1 VSPFSVV
8 FCGTSAF
15 ALPCLEAVCADDRF
29 RVTAVITQPDK
40 PVGRKQL
47 LTPPPVKTLAARLN
61 LPVFQPVKINA
72 EWKDIAAKVER
83 PDFLV
88 AVSYGQILS
97 QEILDF
103 ATRAPVNVHASL
115 LPELRGASPIQHAI
129 LLNHATSGVTV
140 QRMVKELD
148 AGPVLG
154 QTALPLKDRETSPV
168 LHDKLA
174 AAGATL
180 LLETLAK
187 PLKEAPQDA
196 AKATFCRKLSR
207 ADGVVDPA
215 TMPAADIDR
224 RVRALTPWP
233 GVTWNDMKILETSL
247 NPQPD
252 AFSLTCANSTTLY
265 IVSLQPAGKKP
276 MTGGAYAR
284 GLRTPSL

>member
-1 VSPFSVV
+1 MSSFSVV

-15 ALPCLEAVCADDRF
+15 ALPCLEALSGDGRF

-47 LTPPPVKTLAARLN
+47 LTPPPVKTLAERLK

-72 EWKDIAAKVER
+72 EWSNIAAAVER

-129 LLNHATSGVTV
+129 LLNHAQSGVTV

-154 QTALPLKDRETSPV
+154 QTILPLEERETAPT

-174 AAGATL
+174 AAGAAL

-187 PLKEAPQDA
+187 PLKEIAQDA
-196 AKATFCRKLSR
+196 SKATFCRKLSR
-207 ADGVVDPA
+207 TDGVVDPA
-215 TMPAADIDR
+215 AMTAADIDR

-233 GVTWNDMKILETSL
+233 GVSWNDMKLLETSL
-247 NPQPD
+247 TPHAD
-252 AFSLTCANSTTLY
+252 AYPLPCAGSTTLY
-265 IVSLQPAGKKP
+265 VLSLQPAGKKP
-276 MTGGAYAR
+276 MPGAAYAR
-284 GLRTPSL
+284 GLRSPSL